1 MANRGEIKK
10 RSVVISGHATSISIE
25 TEFWDILKDIAA
37 HKGVSINYLL
47 SEIDIG
53 RTTNLSSA
61 ARVYVL
67 KYLISK
73 EQKFDNK

>member
-1 MANRGEIKK
+1 MVKRGEIQK
-10 RSVVISGHATSISIE
+10 RSVIVSGHVTSISIE
-25 TEFWDILKDIAA
+25 TEFWDILKGIAV

-47 SEIDIG
+47 SEIDVG

-67 KYLISK
+67 KYAISK
-73 EQKFDNK
+73 GQKFDT

>member
-1 MANRGEIKK
+1 MIKRGEIRK
-10 RSVVISGHATSISIE
+10 RSVIVSGHATSISIE

-47 SEIDIG
+47 SEIDVG
-53 RTTNLSSA
+53 RTNNLSSA

-67 KYLISK
+67 RYIISK
-73 EQKFDNK
+73 GQKLDT

>member
-47 SEIDIG
+47 SEIDVG
-53 RTTNLSSA
+53 RTSNLSSA

-67 KYLISK
+67 KYIISK
-73 EQKFDNK
+73 EQKFDN

>member
-1 MANRGEIKK
+1 MVQLGEIQK
-10 RSVVISGHATSISIE
+10 RSVIVSGHATSISIE

-47 SEIDIG
+47 SEIDVG
-53 RTTNLSSA
+53 RTNNLSSA

-67 KYLISK
+67 RYVISK
-73 EQKFDNK
+73 GQKFDT

>member
-1 MANRGEIKK
+1 MVKRGEIQK
-10 RSVVISGHATSISIE
+10 RSVMLSGHATSISIE
-25 TEFWDILKDIAA
+25 TEFWYILKDIAA

-47 SEIDIG
+47 SEIDVG

-73 EQKFDNK
+73 EQKFDN

>member
-1 MANRGEIKK
+1 MIKRGEIQK
-10 RSVVISGHATSISIE
+10 RSVIVSGHATSISIE

-47 SEIDIG
+47 SEIDVG
-53 RTTNLSSA
+53 RTNNLSSA

-67 KYLISK
+67 KYVISK
-73 EQKFDNK
+73 GQKFET

>member
-1 MANRGEIKK
+1 MVKHGEIQK
-10 RSVVISGHATSISIE
+10 RSVIVSGHATSISIE

-47 SEIDIG
+47 SEIDVG
-53 RTTNLSSA
+53 RANNLSSA

-67 KYLISK
+67 KYVISNG
-73 EQKFDNK
+73 QKFGT

>member
-1 MANRGEIKK
+1 MLKRGEIQK
-10 RSVVISGHATSISIE
+10 RSVMVSGHATSVSIE

-47 SEIDIG
+47 SEIDVG
-53 RTTNLSSA
+53 RANNLSSA

-67 KYLISK
+67 EYAISK
-73 EQKFDNK
+73 GQKFET

>member
-1 MANRGEIKK
+1 MLKREEIQK
-10 RSVVISGHATSISIE
+10 RSVIVSGHATSISIE

-47 SEIDIG
+47 SEIDVG
-53 RTTNLSSA
+53 RTNNLSSA

-67 KYLISK
+67 KYVISK
-73 EQKFDNK
+73 EQKFDT

>member
-1 MANRGEIKK
+1 MVKREEIQK
-10 RSVVISGHATSISIE
+10 RSVMVSGHATSISIE
-25 TEFWDILKDIAA
+25 TEFWDILKDIAV

-47 SEIDIG
+47 SEIDVG

-67 KYLISK
+67 KYAISQG
-73 EQKFDNK
+73 QKFDT

>member
-1 MANRGEIKK
+1 MIKRGEIQK
-10 RSVVISGHATSISIE
+10 RSVIISGHATSVSIE

-47 SEIDIG
+47 SEIDVG
-53 RTTNLSSA
+53 RTNNLSSA

-67 KYLISK
+67 KYVISK
-73 EQKFDNK
+73 GQKFDT